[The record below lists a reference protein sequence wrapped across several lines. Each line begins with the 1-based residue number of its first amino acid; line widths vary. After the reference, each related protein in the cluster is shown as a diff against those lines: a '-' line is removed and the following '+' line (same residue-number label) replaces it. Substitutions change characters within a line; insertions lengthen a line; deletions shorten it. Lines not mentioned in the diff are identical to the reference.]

1 MAINRSEFIVKARRL
16 HCLAALLAGLLLAA
30 VAGGSG
36 PKPAH
41 ARTEPAPYLSGINLS
56 GAEFG
61 PAIAPG
67 GSRGRHGTEYIYPI
81 AAYAPGYRG
90 AAYFRSKGFDSFR
103 LPFLWERIQP
113 RLGAPLDGEE
123 LARLKETVRELR
135 ATGATVILDLHNY
148 ARYEGRPI
156 GAGDVTADHLAD
168 VWRRLADA
176 FQGDLHVW
184 FGLMNEPFNMASETW
199 VGAANAAIEAIR
211 AAGHRH
217 TILVAGNG
225 YSNAWTWDSD
235 RYGTPNAIAL
245 AAIRDPLDRVIFE
258 AHLYLDSNGSGTSS
272 TCVDVDIGAERLAP
286 FLTWLKTTGRRGYV
300 GEIGA
305 GPSDVCMEAVRRALA
320 RLCAARAEVVGWAW
334 WSAGPWWPADY
345 FTRLEPRG
353 AEDAPQLA
361 TLTPFLGGRCPTAP
375 PATPAARPIPK

>member
-1 MAINRSEFIVKARRL
+1 MTANQATINGMLMCTGRP
-16 HCLAALLAGLLLAA
+16 AALVLVLLVAA
-30 VAGGSG
+30 LSGGSG
-36 PKPAH
+36 PPRAEAQGH
-41 ARTEPAPYLSGINLS
+41 PTPFLSGVNLS

-61 PAIAPG
+61 PPVVPG
-67 GSRGRHGTEYIYPI
+67 GPRGRHGTEYIYPI
-81 AAYAPGYRG
+81 EAYVPGYQG
-90 AAYFRSKGFDSFR
+90 AAYFRAKGFDSFR

-113 RLGAPLDGEE
+113 RLGAPLDADE
-123 LARLKETVRELR
+123 LVRLQETVRVLR
-135 ATGATVILDLHNY
+135 ASGATVILDLHNY

-176 FQGDLHVW
+176 LPDDPHLW
-184 FGLMNEPFNMASETW
+184 LGLMNEPYGVASETW
-199 VGAANAAIEAIR
+199 VDAANAAIAAMR
-211 AAGHRH
+211 RAGHRH

-225 YSNAWTWDSD
+225 YSNAWTWDSG

-245 AAIRDPLDRVIFE
+245 AAIRDPLDRVVFE
-258 AHLYLDSNGSGTSS
+258 AHLYLDANGSGTSA

-286 FLTWLKTTGRRGYV
+286 FLAWLKATGRRGYV

-305 GPSDVCMEAVRRALA
+305 GASAVCMEAVRRALA
-320 RLCAARAEVVGWAW
+320 RLCAARNEIVGWAW

-345 FTRLEPRG
+345 FTRVEPRG

-361 TLTPFLGGRCPTAP
+361 TLAPFLGGRCPAAP
-375 PATPAARPIPK
+375 APLSGSMLK